1 MAGQRGTGANAG
13 LLARQ
18 AAMQGANNQQQAAGQ
33 AATMQANQ
41 SLNAL
46 GQMGG
51 IAGQQAGQQ
60 AQAVQGLNTAAQ
72 GEQGQILGAI
82 GNQNNANV
90 GMQGNINTANA
101 GLAGS
106 TMQGQQNLMGNIF
119 GAAGS
124 AAGLGGGAEAE
135 GGWIG
140 RYAGGGGVQA
150 NGQPSAYAPIA
161 PGTSPFDQA
170 PQQSVAA
177 PTIPQAQAPVAQ
189 APTGPQSNVGKHFAS
204 QNNPQQAPPLQG
216 MSQVGNVLG
225 QALGAGY
232 NAMFGS
238 GSTTPKQAGGY
249 DSSDITAIQMG
260 APGTRNPDGT
270 MTNDSMATMMRS
282 NVGMAE
288 GGKVPAMVSPGE
300 RYLSPQAVKKVEQGA
315 DPIKAG
321 KKVPG
326 KPKVSGAKNDYANDT
341 VPATLEE
348 GGIVLPRSVTQAKN
362 PHWAA
367 HAFVSQLMA
376 KQGKSLPKKPK
387 K

>member
-1 MAGQRGTGANAG
+1 
-13 LLARQ
+13 
-18 AAMQGANNQQQAAGQ
+18 MQGANNQQQAAGQ

-90 GMQGNINTANA
+90 GMQSNINSANA
-101 GLAGS
+101 GLTGS

-119 GAAGS
+119 GAVGPAV
-124 AAGLGGGAEAE
+124 GLGGGSAGAKAE

-140 RYAGGGGVQA
+140 RYAGGGGVKA

-177 PTIPQAQAPVAQ
+177 PTIPQAQAPVAQAPVAQ

-326 KPKVSGAKNDYANDT
+326 KAKVAGAKNDYANDT